1 MTAEFLELLRQA
13 AEAKEREEAGYRRES
28 RRRLEALEAERTR
41 LFRRYNFLKDMAAV
55 AAAQADAAAGIGA
68 QLALAAAETGWNEA
82 RTGYEEM
89 RERLRPVAA
98 AIHEAAHPSGATD
111 GAVPIPADVVAAF
124 DEFETWYREK
134 FGQDFLDLLG
144 RPAPTFQP
152 LVDF

>member
-1 MTAEFLELLRQA
+1 MSAEFLERLRQA

-28 RRRLEALEAERTR
+28 RLRLDALAAERTS
-41 LFRRYNFLKDMAAV
+41 LFRRYNFLKDMAAA
-55 AAAQADAAAGIGA
+55 AAAQPEAATGIGA
-68 QLALAAAETGWNEA
+68 QLALAAAETGWSET
-82 RTGYEEM
+82 RTGYEEV

-98 AIHEAAHPSGATD
+98 AIQAMVHPVALAEGAAST
-111 GAVPIPADVVAAF
+111 PIDVVAAF
-124 DEFETWYREK
+124 AEFETWHREK